1 MASESLKPLG
11 MLDIHGMEF
20 ENFKVDGLTS
30 QQLTTL
36 VIDSHNTKSVI
47 EEDDP
52 LDDDDDSVIGEDEEI
67 WALRLFLPYINEFL
81 LKVKALFSGDPA
93 TTMKLLSIALEME
106 AKCGQSIW
114 EGLWADE
121 HAYGN
126 L

>member
-11 MLDIHGMEF
+11 MLDIH
-20 ENFKVDGLTS
+20 
-30 QQLTTL
+30 
-36 VIDSHNTKSVI
+36 
-47 EEDDP
+47 EEGDP
-52 LDDDDDSVIGEDEEI
+52 LDDDDDDSVIGEDEAI

-93 TTMKLLSIALEME
+93 TTMKLLSIALGME